1 MPTKSQRVAT
11 SQAKLREKKRRGK
24 AAPQT
29 FEAGPTERSLDEDE
43 EESGAGP
50 ATPPASIEPRTTASP
65 ARAPRASRRTR
76 ASEGTEIAATYP
88 YMGAELKRIAVIA
101 AFIFAIIVALTFVLG
116 G

>member
-1 MPTKSQRVAT
+1 MPSKSHRAAT
-11 SQAKLREKKRRGK
+11 RQAKLQEKKRRGK
-24 AAPQT
+24 AAPQM
-29 FEAGPTERSLDEDE
+29 FEAGPAERSLDEDE

-50 ATPPASIEPRTTASP
+50 APRLALIEPRITASP

-76 ASEGTEIAATYP
+76 ESEGTEIAATYP
-88 YMGAELKRIAVIA
+88 FMGAELKRIAVIA